1 MAMNLRDRQWWLGIV
16 VSFLRGGWGALGG
29 AGSAAVIDSEHFN
42 LSGGLGH
49 LAAMTG
55 LSFALAG
62 LGHIAQ
68 YLTQKPVPP
77 TIEDELAVDDKSGA
91 GPSAPASN

>member
-1 MAMNLRDRQWWLGIV
+1 MAMNLRDKQWWLGILV
-16 VSFLRGGWGALGG
+16 AFLRGGWGAIGG
-29 AGSAAVIDSEHFN
+29 GSGAAIIDPDHFN
-42 LSGGLGH
+42 LSEGLGR

-62 LGHIAQ
+62 LGHVAQ

-77 TIEDELAVDDKSGA
+77 TIEDELAPEDRSGA
-91 GPSAPASN
+91 GPSAPASS